1 MVWVLLGCGP
11 ERVDEI
17 RIGFLPTTHGQFR
30 EAGEAMV
37 RAAELAIQQANDQG
51 GVVIDGRP
59 HRVTLVTESLS
70 AVPEESARG
79 VQTLVNHGNVA
90 AIVGP
95 SLSEIAVTAAA
106 YANQSG
112 VPMVS
117 PGASHPDVTTDKP
130 FVFRVVS
137 VDPVQGR
144 AMGKF
149 AREDLGAVRA
159 AVLFDVTQGYNR
171 DIAAVFREAFEARG
185 GTVVA
190 FEAYTA
196 GQEDFGAQLTTI
208 LLARPDVL
216 YLPNY
221 PDDVRR
227 QVRQARIVGL
237 EAILLGSGA
246 WSLLVLDGGERFDGS
261 YFSSNWNLDVDRS
274 ESRAFV
280 EAYRDMFVQDPATLA
295 ALAYDAF
302 GLILHALSETGS
314 VDGDRLRVALQTL
327 RGYPGVT
334 GSISYEGSGDPIKPT
349 MIISVQG
356 GRPLFHKWIVQ

>member
-1 MVWVLLGCGP
+1 MLLGCGP

-37 RAAELAIQQANDQG
+37 RAAEIAIQQVNDAG
-51 GVVIDGRP
+51 GIVVDGRP
-59 HRVTLVTESLS
+59 HRVTLVTEALP

-95 SLSEIAVTAAA
+95 SLSEIAVTAAT

-117 PGASHPDVTTDKP
+117 PGASHPDVTADKP

-137 VDPVQGR
+137 VDPVQAR
-144 AMGKF
+144 AMGTF
-149 AREDLGAVRA
+149 AKEDLQAARA
-159 AVLFDVTQGYNR
+159 AVLFDVTEVYSR
-171 DIAAVFREAFEARG
+171 DIAAAFRKEFEARG
-185 GTVVA
+185 GEVVA
-190 FEAYTA
+190 FEAYTT
-196 GQEDFGAQLTTI
+196 GREDFGAQLTTI

-227 QVRQARIVGL
+227 QVFQARTVGVD
-237 EAILLGSGA
+237 ATFLGSGA
-246 WSLLVLDGGERFDGS
+246 WSLLVLDGAEHFDGT
-261 YFSSNWNLDVDRS
+261 YFSSNWNLDIDRA

-280 EAYRDMFVQDPATLA
+280 EAYREMFTQDPATLA
-295 ALAYDAF
+295 ALTYDAF
-302 GLILHALSETGS
+302 GLILHALRETGS
-314 VDGDRLRVALQTL
+314 VDGDHLRVALQNV

-334 GSISYEGSGDPIKPT
+334 GSISYEGSGDPIKAT
-349 MIISVQG
+349 VILSVEG

>member
-1 MVWVLLGCGP
+1 M
-11 ERVDEI
+11 
-17 RIGFLPTTHGQFR
+17 
-30 EAGEAMV
+30 
-37 RAAELAIQQANDQG
+37 
-51 GVVIDGRP
+51 
-59 HRVTLVTESLS
+59 
-70 AVPEESARG
+70 
-79 VQTLVNHGNVA
+79 
-90 AIVGP
+90 
-95 SLSEIAVTAAA
+95 
-106 YANQSG
+106 
-112 VPMVS
+112 
-117 PGASHPDVTTDKP
+117 
-130 FVFRVVS
+130 
-137 VDPVQGR
+137 
-144 AMGKF
+144 
-149 AREDLGAVRA
+149 
-159 AVLFDVTQGYNR
+159 LFDVTQGYNR

-349 MIISVQG
+349 MILSVQG